1 MSQSTK
7 YSPRASLIALGTYL
21 ENTVIWQMI
30 EQGVQIKQKVVKH
43 EPTDKLK
50 DAWISMLAGAQS
62 LVELNTLVRPDK
74 ALQRAFGRA
83 DCADQSTVSET
94 LNASDEETVKQ
105 MRHAMKRIYQR
116 YGKGYGHHYGKEM
129 QVLDVDMSGL
139 LCGRQGQG
147 AEKGYFPN
155 QKGKRGRQLGRV
167 VASRYDEVVVDQL
180 FNGKRQLNTSLKS
193 LVQAAEAVLELTA
206 TRRSQTLIR
215 VDSGGGKRDH
225 VNWLLNRGYAI
236 LIKSVNWRYAQQQA
250 TQVAT
255 WMPDPCRP
263 DRELAW
269 CPTPL
274 EFDRPTRQLLIR
286 KYTANGDCKVRL
298 VIARLPDT
306 LLCEQTDIPLN
317 TEPQRLYAL
326 AYLYDQRGGGV
337 ETQFKNGK
345 QGLGLQ
351 RRNKKSFTAQEM
363 LVLLAQLAH
372 NLMIW
377 MRNALV
383 VAAHPRFRQY
393 GVLRLVRDVC
403 RIAGQIFFNEYGD
416 IYEIRLNQHHP
427 LAPYFAR
434 LRRTLQRHTH
444 LTLNLGEI

>member
-7 YSPRASLIALGTYL
+7 FSPRASLIALGNYL
-21 ENTVIWQMI
+21 ENTLIWQI
-30 EQGVQIKQKVVKH
+30 VEQEVTIQQKVLKH
-43 EPTDKLK
+43 TPTDKLK
-50 DAWISMLAGAQS
+50 DAWISMLAGAKS

-74 ALQRAFGRA
+74 ALQKAFGRD

-94 LNASDEETVKQ
+94 LNACEEAQVTQ
-105 MRHAMKRIYQR
+105 MQTAIQRIYQR
-116 YGKGYGHHYGKEM
+116 YSKGYGHHYSKLM
-129 QVLDVDMSGL
+129 QILDVDMSGL
-139 LCGRQGQG
+139 ICGQQAQG

-155 QKGKRGRQLGRV
+155 QKGQRGRQLGRV

-180 FNGKRQLNTSLKS
+180 FTGKRQLNTSLPD
-193 LVQAAEAVLELTA
+193 LVRAAENVLELDE

-215 VDSGGGKRDH
+215 VDSGGGKADH
-225 VNWLLNRGYAI
+225 INWLLNRDYAI
-236 LIKSVNWRYAQQQA
+236 LVKSVNWRYARQQA
-250 TQVAT
+250 KQVTQ
-255 WMPDPCRP
+255 WRQDPRRP

-269 CPTPL
+269 CPKPL
-274 EFDRPTRQLLIR
+274 AFDGDTRQLLIR
-286 KYTANGDCKVRL
+286 KYTRNGDCKISL
-298 VIARLPDT
+298 IIARLPDT
-306 LLCEQTDIPLN
+306 VLAEQTDMPLE
-317 TEPQRLYAL
+317 TAHDRLSAL

-377 MRNALV
+377 MRDALAA
-383 VAAHPRFRQY
+383 AAHPRFRKY

-403 RIAGQIFFNEYGD
+403 QIAGQVIFDEQDD
-416 IYEIRLNQHHP
+416 ICEIRLNRHHP
-427 LAPYFAR
+427 LARYLLR
-434 LRRTLQRHTH
+434 LRRTLQRQSNS
-444 LTLNLGEI
+444 TLNLGEI